1 MKFSITNFLNRFD
14 QIRSFLQ
21 VWSHLLEKCVKEN
34 FLYSFCGVLGDSE
47 ERCSYK
53 IALRVFLKKLF
64 VSILKLSRNFTT
76 CHQLNIIRQRG
87 LLWLNL
93 LKFILMK
100 ILKSRNPFR
109 GNLYIKSYFLEFE
122 DYLLKIL
129 QNSYS
134 YANSTIFGIWYGL
147 THKIKVKSSRS
158 ALIVIYYDYYNQG
171 TILMIINW

>member
-1 MKFSITNFLNRFD
+1 MERYLRLYYGTNKFYNILRVTFQAFCEHLHCKGFVDKMILTAQKNEVFHYLNRFD
-14 QIRSFLQ
+14 QIRSFPQ

-34 FLYSFCGVLGDSE
+34 FLYSFCAVLGDSE
-47 ERCSYK
+47 VRCSYK
-53 IALRVFLKKLF
+53 IAHRVFLKKLF

-100 ILKSRNPFR
+100 ILKSKNSFR

-122 DYLLKIL
+122 DY
-129 QNSYS
+129 
-134 YANSTIFGIWYGL
+134 
-147 THKIKVKSSRS
+147 
-158 ALIVIYYDYYNQG
+158 
-171 TILMIINW
+171 

>member
-1 MKFSITNFLNRFD
+1 MERYLRLYYGTNKFYNILRVTFQAFCEHLHCKGFVDKMILTKMMPKKMKFSITNFLNRFD

-21 VWSHLLEKCVKEN
+21 VWSHWLEKCVKEN
-34 FLYSFCGVLGDSE
+34 FLYSFCAVLGDSE

-53 IALRVFLKKLF
+53 IAHRVFLKKLF

-100 ILKSRNPFR
+100 ILKSKNPFR

-122 DYLLKIL
+122 DY
-129 QNSYS
+129 
-134 YANSTIFGIWYGL
+134 
-147 THKIKVKSSRS
+147 
-158 ALIVIYYDYYNQG
+158 
-171 TILMIINW
+171 